1 MKLRHIDLRLLTVF
15 EALMEERNVTRASR
29 RLGMSQ
35 PAVSNTLARLRTA
48 LGDDLFLRGAD
59 GMRPTRRALE
69 LAVPVA
75 DALRRLQAAVE
86 PSNFIASEAKRTY
99 RLGMSPQA
107 AAVILPPLIARL
119 RTIAPGIELHIHP
132 KTNVNSVAMLDSNDV
147 DFVIG
152 VGSFGASRIASVDL
166 FEDSFVC
173 LMRRDHPLAHK
184 KLTLSS
190 FVKADH
196 LLVSPTGALSSLLD
210 ASLEKKNL
218 RRNIGLVVN
227 QYDTAAA
234 IIAKTDFVGATYGS
248 MARLSE
254 SFAANNLIVRPL
266 PLPRVHFTMCWHRGL
281 TNHAAYDWLRDQII
295 EICLPFRASSRNPH
309 SFK

>member
-107 AAVILPPLIARL
+107 AAVI
-119 RTIAPGIELHIHP
+119 
-132 KTNVNSVAMLDSNDV
+132 
-147 DFVIG
+147 
-152 VGSFGASRIASVDL
+152 
-166 FEDSFVC
+166 
-173 LMRRDHPLAHK
+173 
-184 KLTLSS
+184 
-190 FVKADH
+190 
-196 LLVSPTGALSSLLD
+196 
-210 ASLEKKNL
+210 
-218 RRNIGLVVN
+218 
-227 QYDTAAA
+227 
-234 IIAKTDFVGATYGS
+234 
-248 MARLSE
+248 
-254 SFAANNLIVRPL
+254 
-266 PLPRVHFTMCWHRGL
+266 
-281 TNHAAYDWLRDQII
+281 
-295 EICLPFRASSRNPH
+295 
-309 SFK
+309 